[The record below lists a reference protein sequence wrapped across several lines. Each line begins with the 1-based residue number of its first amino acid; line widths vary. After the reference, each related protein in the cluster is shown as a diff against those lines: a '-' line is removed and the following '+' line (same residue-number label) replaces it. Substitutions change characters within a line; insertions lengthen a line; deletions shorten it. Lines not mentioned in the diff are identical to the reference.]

1 MVKSPTSEM
10 LITATLVAL
19 VAVAGL
25 SLSTNQDPSSSSTLL
40 PVVARSVHVSIQS
53 KVSTT
58 TKAGLLASNGPGRVV
73 IGADP
78 ASTGEHAA
86 QGTPGGAAMRNQF
99 SKGTKQL
106 SSADIQGPFDSI
118 TQKLQPSSQK
128 EPQTVSSNKNINKDI
143 PVRTELNMGE
153 DNGNA
158 ERHVALGLTVDTSER
173 TYKEELIPMG
183 LAPSIYEEDSHM
195 FILFTVGMLLCTAG
209 YVAVHNKRKILALII
224 EGRSR
229 HNETR
234 RCVGGINYKRVN
246 TCDTGGYGEAV
257 SMA

>member
-1 MVKSPTSEM
+1 MAYLLLFVRQMVKSPTSEM

-99 SKGTKQL
+99 SKGKINFAGNFAFLLFLNQY
-106 SSADIQGPFDSI
+106 SS
-118 TQKLQPSSQK
+118 
-128 EPQTVSSNKNINKDI
+128 
-143 PVRTELNMGE
+143 
-153 DNGNA
+153 
-158 ERHVALGLTVDTSER
+158 
-173 TYKEELIPMG
+173 
-183 LAPSIYEEDSHM
+183 
-195 FILFTVGMLLCTAG
+195 
-209 YVAVHNKRKILALII
+209 
-224 EGRSR
+224 
-229 HNETR
+229 
-234 RCVGGINYKRVN
+234 
-246 TCDTGGYGEAV
+246 
-257 SMA
+257 